1 MRGGGASKASDGGE
15 NNSRAKKNTAERL
28 GKSADYIYL
37 AHCEFYCSKEKYA
50 YFTDDFRN
58 EKNSSIHSIFNV
70 LPIIRKLT
78 GVG

>member
-1 MRGGGASKASDGGE
+1 VAQAKRATEGGIIPA
-15 NNSRAKKNTAERL
+15 RKKNPAERL
-28 GKSADYIYL
+28 VKSADYIYL

-58 EKNSSIHSIFNV
+58 EKDSFIHSIFNV